1 MLLVMLWSNCS
12 GADFTYL
19 EPDKILQAART
30 CIDEARSLEPVSTAC
45 GMHNVIEEARGACL
59 LLNAS
64 PDSLLSM
71 SNQDIGLQITLLGN
85 KLIKSIEAAEFGD
98 GAYQARIDEVADG
111 CWAVANALKRGL
123 FSSHGALPDD
133 SISEAQGLAY
143 VQQLE
148 YLIERAQQS
157 LLPFESASPLPFL
170 RSAAA
175 LEEHLISAKFIIGQF
190 IENVFLPA
198 LREIVI
204 PPDLDGPTVY
214 LASNQAFLPL
224 VPRLWNKLVFLRPYP
239 SSDSPVMNQPVISSH
254 HRMPSAVLDADQ
266 LYTEG
271 AGVVILDD
279 FLSVE
284 ALTELHQYLLESTIW
299 HAPKIRY
306 LGAYW
311 HEGLHHPILMKLG
324 RELRELYPFIGGNH
338 SNVDSALLQV
348 WAYNYNN
355 FEQGAEGEGEGEGQ
369 QGIGLHVDSARVNV
383 NIWITPDESY
393 AGGDNGGGL
402 VVYRKRALGTESFAQ
417 VQSEAFGREYLHGF
431 THDNVTVPYKC
442 NRVVFFPSTLWHAS
456 DRSKFKQGWKNRRI
470 NLTLLFGRGP
480 FADAFL

>member
-71 SNQDIGLQITLLGN
+71 SNQDIALQITLLGN

-148 YLIERAQQS
+148 YLTERAEQS
-157 LLPFESASPLPFL
+157 LLPFDSASSLPFL

-175 LEEHLISAKFIIGQF
+175 LKEHIISARFIIGQF

-198 LREIVI
+198 LREIVTRRPNRLLGLQPSVSAAGPSPLEQTCFPPTI
-204 PPDLDGPTVY
+204 P
-214 LASNQAFLPL
+214 
-224 VPRLWNKLVFLRPYP
+224 
-239 SSDSPVMNQPVISSH
+239 
-254 HRMPSAVLDADQ
+254 
-266 LYTEG
+266 
-271 AGVVILDD
+271 
-279 FLSVE
+279 
-284 ALTELHQYLLESTIW
+284 LL
-299 HAPKIRY
+299 
-306 LGAYW
+306 
-311 HEGLHHPILMKLG
+311 
-324 RELRELYPFIGGNH
+324 
-338 SNVDSALLQV
+338 
-348 WAYNYNN
+348 
-355 FEQGAEGEGEGEGQ
+355 
-369 QGIGLHVDSARVNV
+369 
-383 NIWITPDESY
+383 
-393 AGGDNGGGL
+393 
-402 VVYRKRALGTESFAQ
+402 
-417 VQSEAFGREYLHGF
+417 
-431 THDNVTVPYKC
+431 
-442 NRVVFFPSTLWHAS
+442 
-456 DRSKFKQGWKNRRI
+456 
-470 NLTLLFGRGP
+470 
-480 FADAFL
+480 